1 MSFLEKFKQFVNF
14 NRTTT
19 SDKKN
24 KTESTGTTTT
34 TDYSSLKV
42 TELKALAKERGYTG
56 YSNLR
61 KTQLIELLN
70 K

>member
-1 MSFLEKFKQFVNF
+1 MSFLEKFKQFVSF
-14 NRTTT
+14 DRFKTD
-19 SDKKN
+19 DKKQ
-24 KTESTGTTTT
+24 KTESTATTTT

-42 TELKALAKERGYTG
+42 TELKALARERGYTG

>member
-1 MSFLEKFKQFVNF
+1 MSFLEKFRQFVRF
-14 NRTTT
+14 ERFTTN
-19 SDKKN
+19 DKEQT
-24 KTESTGTTTT
+24 TEYSVATT

-42 TELKALAKERGYTG
+42 SELKTLAKERGFTG